1 MSITMPRGLIGKHS
15 AKPLVTPPKITTVLN
30 LFMKNPLKFRA
41 QVLPKFTPL
50 AALLFFYSSHCGAF
64 GLGELHNHSDLGAR
78 LAAQVELLA
87 PPERGTPLAV
97 RLGSRD
103 DYQKNGLSYPDT
115 VKLRFVVSNEA
126 GSPPLIYISSAQ
138 AVDEPF
144 LQLLLDVSY
153 PGGRVVKAYT
163 LLLDPPAAPAL
174 VIPPVAPLA
183 VLPNIVPVTVARTEL
198 AQIAPVKNLPAVV
211 PHRPRVVKPRPAK
224 SRPVQAAATAIKP
237 HVSLQQLDE
246 AHANANATNLTLAMS
261 SELSTGL
268 HISKFEAGA
277 ANADV
282 LQEELIAKN
291 KTLHELTLQITEMQA
306 LIASLQVQ
314 GVSAVSAPITVSAL
328 DEMPAALL
336 PAATAA
342 AMSEVARAPV
352 IKTAAASSASSESF
366 APVLWTLLGVLGA
379 GLFAWVWWR
388 RREPQHDFSRS
399 IFDDLHL
406 AQAQANHLDT
416 PNPFVAK
423 PVEMERRIA
432 ETVQIGDVSM
442 KVPAYKAPI
451 QTNNPEYDLLEQADI
466 YLQFGHDKLAEEVL
480 REALIINPKNEQIY
494 LTLLDIYDTRNDMEK
509 FALLA
514 AELEAI
520 ADPKIWE
527 RVCKMGKRIDPDN
540 ELYGLH
546 LTRVAAGEH
555 NTHGGH
561 ADKELGDFFSPHLS
575 PPAKH

>member
-1 MSITMPRGLIGKHS
+1 
-15 AKPLVTPPKITTVLN
+15 
-30 LFMKNPLKFRA
+30 MKNSLKYSA
-41 QVLPKFTPL
+41 HVLPKLAPL
-50 AALLFFYSSHCGAF
+50 AALFFFYSSHCGAF
-64 GLGELHNHSDLGAR
+64 GLGELHSHSDLGAR
-78 LAAQVELLA
+78 LIAQVELLA

-103 DYQKNGLSYPDT
+103 DYQKNALSYPDT

-183 VLPNIVPVTVARTEL
+183 LLPDTASVTVARAEV
-198 AQIAPVKNLPAVV
+198 AQIAPVKNPPVV

-224 SRPVQAAATAIKP
+224 SLPVQAAATAIKP
-237 HVSLQQLDE
+237 HVSLQQLDD

-268 HISKFEAGA
+268 HISKFEAGTV
-277 ANADV
+277 NADV

-291 KTLHELTLQITEMQA
+291 KTLHELTLQIAEMQA

-314 GVSAVSAPITVSAL
+314 GASAVSAASAPITVSAL

-342 AMSEVARAPV
+342 AKSAVVRAPV
-352 IKTAAASSASSESF
+352 IKTAAASSASSKSF
-366 APVLWTLLGVLGA
+366 VPVLWVLLGVLGA
-379 GLFAWVWWR
+379 GLLAWIGWR
-388 RREPQHDFSRS
+388 RREPQQDFSSS

-406 AQAQANHLDT
+406 TQAQVNHLDT
-416 PNPFVAK
+416 PNPFVVK

-442 KVPAYKAPI
+442 KVPAYKTPQVA
-451 QTNNPEYDLLEQADI
+451 NNPEYDLLEQADI

-480 REALIINPKNEQIY
+480 QEALIINPKNEQIY
-494 LTLLDIYDTRNDMEK
+494 LTLLDIYDTRNDEVK
-509 FALLA
+509 FAEFA
-514 AELEAI
+514 SELEPH
-520 ADPKIWE
+520 ADKKIWE
-527 RVCKMGKRIDPDN
+527 RVCKMGKRLDPDN

-546 LTRVAAGEH
+546 LAKLADGEH

>member
-1 MSITMPRGLIGKHS
+1 MPRGLIGKHS

-30 LFMKNPLKFRA
+30 LFMKNPLKFSA
-41 QVLPKFTPL
+41 QVLPKLTPL

-64 GLGELHNHSDLGAR
+64 GLGELHSHSDLGAR

-183 VLPNIVPVTVARTEL
+183 VLPNIVPVPVARAAV
-198 AQIAPVKNLPAVV
+198 AQIAPVKNLPPVV
-211 PHRPRVVKPRPAK
+211 PHRPRVV
-224 SRPVQAAATAIKP
+224 KP

-268 HISKFEAGA
+268 HISKFEGGA
-277 ANADV
+277 ANADA

-291 KTLHELTLQITEMQA
+291 KTLHELTLQVAEMQA
-306 LIASLQVQ
+306 LISSLKAGSLAASATLAASAVDAPPVLAAS
-314 GVSAVSAPITVSAL
+314 GVESNLVAGLSPVITPVSAPIPLKAMRVQAAPAQEAWWQNATV
-328 DEMPAALL
+328 LL
-336 PAATAA
+336 SLA
-342 AMSEVARAPV
+342 
-352 IKTAAASSASSESF
+352 
-366 APVLWTLLGVLGA
+366 GVLGLLG
-379 GLFAWVWWR
+379 GLYAWWYR
-388 RREPQHDFSRS
+388 RDSHYDFQNG

-406 AQAQANHLDT
+406 AQAQVKHLDT
-416 PNPFVAK
+416 LNPFLAT
-423 PVEMERRIA
+423 PVVTERRIA
-432 ETVQIGDVSM
+432 DTVQVGDVSM
-442 KVPAYKAPI
+442 KVPAYKAP
-451 QTNNPEYDLLEQADI
+451 QATSNPEYDLLEQADI

-480 REALIINPKNEQIY
+480 QEALIINPKNEQIY
-494 LTLLDIYDTRNDMEK
+494 LTLLDIYDTRNDAVK
-509 FALLA
+509 FAEFA
-514 AELEAI
+514 SELEAH
-520 ADPKIWE
+520 ADKKIWE

-546 LTRVAAGEH
+546 LSKTTPGEA
-555 NTHGGH
+555 NLHGGH
-561 ADKELGDFFSPHLS
+561 IDHEFAELHVA
-575 PPAKH
+575 PPPKLPPL